1 MRSRKAP
8 HWCGGWLVRVDHMT
22 GKPTPSVRDTA
33 RSVDRIF
40 ANLEARK
47 AELARAVTVV
57 RNIKAVPK
65 KRDTMP
71 DLVKRR

>member
-1 MRSRKAP
+1 MQTDL
-8 HWCGGWLVRVDHMT
+8 HWCGGWLVRVDHMS

-47 AELARAVTVV
+47 IELARAVVIV

-65 KRDTMP
+65 KVDTMP

>member
-1 MRSRKAP
+1 MS
-8 HWCGGWLVRVDHMT
+8 

-47 AELARAVTVV
+47 AELARAVTIV

-65 KRDTMP
+65 KVDTMP

>member
-1 MRSRKAP
+1 
-8 HWCGGWLVRVDHMT
+8 MT

>member
-1 MRSRKAP
+1 MA
-8 HWCGGWLVRVDHMT
+8 

-47 AELARAVTVV
+47 AALASAVVIV

>member
-1 MRSRKAP
+1 M
-8 HWCGGWLVRVDHMT
+8 

-33 RSVDRIF
+33 RSVDRIL

-47 AELARAVTVV
+47 AELARAVTIV

-65 KRDTMP
+65 KVTVMP